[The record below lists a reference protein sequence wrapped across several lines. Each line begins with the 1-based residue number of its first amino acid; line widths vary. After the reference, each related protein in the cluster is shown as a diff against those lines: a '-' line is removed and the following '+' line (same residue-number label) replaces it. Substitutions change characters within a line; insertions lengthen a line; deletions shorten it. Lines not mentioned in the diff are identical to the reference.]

1 MRINER
7 FEIRGGKGDFIL
19 VEHREGTNSKTKLPT
34 MTEIKTY
41 HPSLGYCAKK
51 IIKVYGIDAMALD
64 SIDEVV
70 SSLNAIE
77 AALIETLSYADADKE
92 PTQ

>member
-19 VEHREGTNSKTKLPT
+19 VEHKKGINSKTNLPT

-41 HPSLGYCAKK
+41 HPSLDYCAKK
-51 IIKVYGIDAMALD
+51 ITKVYGINAMALD
-64 SIDEVV
+64 SIDEVM

-77 AALIETLSYADADKE
+77 SALIKTLNCKISKTGD
-92 PTQ
+92 TQ

>member
-19 VEHREGTNSKTKLPT
+19 VEHREGTNPTTKLPT

-41 HPSLGYCAKK
+41 HPSLEYCAKK
-51 IIKVYGIDAMALD
+51 ITKVYGIDAMALD
-64 SIDEVV
+64 SIDEVMRI
-70 SSLNAIE
+70 LNAIE
-77 AALIETLSYADADKE
+77 AALIETLSCETLDQE

>member
-19 VEHREGTNSKTKLPT
+19 IEHREGTNPKTKLPT

-41 HPSLGYCAKK
+41 HPSLEYCAKK
-51 IIKVYGIDAMALD
+51 ITKVYGIDAMALNSMD
-64 SIDEVV
+64 QVMSI
-70 SSLNAIE
+70 LTAIE
-77 AALIETLSYADADKE
+77 AALIKTLSCKILEAGD
-92 PTQ
+92 TQ